1 MFDPEQLVQD
11 VIDGSESP
19 FKGFAVLSQEIERL
33 ERCREELSGVVL
45 ACMGELESIG
55 VETANGQYVISRNGK
70 ELKCKLVQITP
81 I

>member
-33 ERCREELSGVVL
+33 DRCRAELSGVVL
-45 ACMGELESIG
+45 AWMGECESIG
-55 VETANGQYVISRNGK
+55 VETENGQFVITRNGGK
-70 ELKCKLVQITP
+70 LECKSI
-81 I
+81 